1 MRPSG
6 RNTTLAVSLFI
17 ALVAAPAIP
26 QEGLFSLW
34 AWGLSLVFAV
44 LTFGVLSGIMLGAPA
59 VAGRFFRGGADA
71 KKAGNASR
79 EQNGGGEEQPGR
91 ADDEITVEPD
101 AVLSEAL
108 GELEPENYMDLVR
121 ALQEMSRDAEALEV
135 LAHIAEARDDEY
147 GEEVAE
153 ALRRMRDRLT
163 PENPES
169 T

>member
-1 MRPSG
+1 MRPYG

-59 VAGRFFRGGADA
+59 VAGRFIRGAHA
-71 KKAGNASR
+71 KKAGEASR
-79 EQNGGGEEQPGR
+79 GGDGSEEERPGR

-108 GELEPENYMDLVR
+108 GELEPGNYMDLVR
-121 ALQEMSRDAEALEV
+121 ALQEMGRDAEALEV
-135 LAHIAEARDDEY
+135 LAHIAEAGDDEY

-169 T
+169 A

>member
-1 MRPSG
+1 MRPYG

-59 VAGRFFRGGADA
+59 VAGRFFRGEDA
-71 KKAGNASR
+71 KKAGDASR
-79 EQNGGGEEQPGR
+79 GRNGGGEEQPGR
-91 ADDEITVEPD
+91 ADGEITVEPD

-108 GELEPENYMDLVR
+108 GELEPENHMDLVR
-121 ALQEMSRDAEALEV
+121 ALQEMGQDAEALEV

-169 T
+169 A